1 MAERTNKTDEMR
13 LLRDCAA
20 AVRCRTDFTPR
31 VALVLGSGLGG
42 FADEL
47 RKTAEIPYEELPGF
61 PRSTAP
67 GHAGRLVL
75 GYVEDV
81 PVAVLQGRVHLYEGY
96 SPAEVVRPV
105 RLLAMLGA
113 KIFFATNA
121 AGGMRP
127 ELGAGELM
135 MLTDHVSCFVP
146 NPLRGENL
154 DELGTR
160 FPDMT
165 EVYDAG
171 LREIL
176 QSAAEKNGIELRRG
190 VYVQLPGPSFE
201 TPAEIRMLAALGADA
216 VGMSTVV
223 EAVAA
228 RHAGLRVCAVSMIAN
243 LAAGLS
249 PAPLSAEEVL
259 AAANAAAPRFKA
271 LLWDSIA
278 RMKEDE

>member
-1 MAERTNKTDEMR
+1 MR
-13 LLRDCAA
+13 LLRDCAD
-20 AVRCRTDFTPR
+20 AVRRRTDFTPR